1 MEGFRMENIVKLVE
15 DTKTKRFEITETK
28 SGEIVKTS
36 QRNALKSDIINALFN
51 DLKEVYEFVYRGEDG
66 ILLEIAN
73 DSIADNLKSE
83 EGSGAITAC
92 IDIKIKNLDTNAEYE
107 AQAYADLLTEKA
119 LKKEEQAKAKKEKIA
134 KDKAERAK
142 RKTKTDEE

>member
-1 MEGFRMENIVKLVE
+1 MENLVKLIE
-15 DTKTKRFEITETK
+15 ETKTKQFEITETK

-36 QRNALKSDIINALFN
+36 QRNILKSDIINALFN
-51 DLKEVYEFVYRGEDG
+51 DIKSAYEFVYRGEDG

-107 AQAYADLLTEKA
+107 AQAYSDLVAEKQA
-119 LKKEEQAKAKKEKIA
+119 KKEEQAKAKKEKIA
-134 KDKAERAK
+134 KDKAERSK
-142 RKTKTDEE
+142 RKSKDEE